1 MKKTMIR
8 IALAAAALA
17 GGMCRADWRE
27 DMWTRPVALRE
38 GVSVKALALEEP
50 RLMKAYLLR
59 VDLATPGI
67 GFTATER
74 DPRWGEPMPDYTNGD
89 GVEFGT
95 WDLL

>member
-17 GGMCRADWRE
+17 GGMCRANWRE

-50 RLMKAYLLR
+50 RLMKAYIAR
-59 VDLATPGI
+59 VDLSTPGI
-67 GFTATER
+67 GFTATDRAENWGSPAEPR
-74 DPRWGEPMPDYTNGD
+74 DTCP
-89 GVEFGT
+89 FSA
-95 WDLL
+95 